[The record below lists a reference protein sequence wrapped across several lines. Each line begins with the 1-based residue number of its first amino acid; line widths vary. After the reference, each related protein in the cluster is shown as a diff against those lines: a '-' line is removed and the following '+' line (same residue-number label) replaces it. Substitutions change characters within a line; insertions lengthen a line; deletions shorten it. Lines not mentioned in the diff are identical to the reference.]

1 MNECYD
7 PNEEYIYYSAPH
19 DIAIII
25 LEEERPNAVE
35 GVDYIPLWYG
45 DKSTIEGE

>member
-7 PNEEYIYYSAPH
+7 PDGPVYGTAPH

-25 LEEERPNAVE
+25 LEDEKPDAVE

-45 DKSTIEGE
+45 DKSTIEGQ